1 MKKLLLSI
9 LLVAAASSGLRAQVY
24 LSDTFSYSN
33 GDLTNVSSL
42 KWTSHSGTTPLNVV
56 NGQAFIQQA
65 DATTGR
71 QDDNSL
77 LMLSGSPVT
86 FIPDGNANNNDNFL
100 YSSYDVNFSALP
112 SSTLGS
118 YFGHFKT
125 DGASQFYARV
135 GANTA
140 GAAAGT
146 FRLVIA
152 NGNWSTTTPPVSF
165 AQDLSLGIT
174 YTVVSRFNLDTKIS
188 TLWVNPVDETSA
200 SVSAADTFT
209 FSGNLDS
216 YALRQGTSTGTPTGA
231 PGDLTVDNLLIG
243 RTFADVLPIP
253 EPSTFALLGIGGLA
267 VLLRRRSHRKQAL

>member
-1 MKKLLLSI
+1 MKKILLS
-9 LLVAAASSGLRAQVY
+9 LLFVASLTTASQAQVL
-24 LSDTFSYSN
+24 LSDTFTYAN

-42 KWTSHSGTTPLNVV
+42 KWTSHSGTNTLPLNVV

-65 DATTGR
+65 DATQGR

-77 LMLSGSPVT
+77 LRLNGNAVT
-86 FIPDGNANNNDNFL
+86 FTNNGSGAVL

-112 SSTLGS
+112 NNTLGS

-125 DGASQFYARV
+125 DGSSQFYARV

-146 FRLVIA
+146 FRMVIA
-152 NGNWSTTTPPVSF
+152 NANWSVANPPTSF

-174 YTVVSRFNLDTKIS
+174 YKVVSRFNVDTKIS
-188 TLWVNPVDETSA
+188 TLWVNPVDENST

-209 FSGNLDS
+209 FSGNLNS
-216 YALRQGTSTGTPTGA
+216 YALRQGTSGAAATPPGVGA
-231 PGDLTVDNLLIG
+231 PGDVNVDNLIIG
-243 RTFADVLPIP
+243 QTFADVVASVP
-253 EPSTFALLGIGGLA
+253 EPSTYALLGMSGLA
-267 VLLRRRSHRKQAL
+267 FLLRRRNAK